1 MIEKNQKDM
10 PFSVKQLKAIEIL
23 ARGGNKQ
30 LKDIAVE
37 IGISE
42 RQLLNWRTD
51 PNFMSAVVSRSRDII
66 REELPDVYCV
76 LTHQAKGGNPAH
88 IKILLD
94 HLENLEE
101 MKAKANEGQITFTWH
116 TPTNEDNS
124 D

>member
-1 MIEKNQKDM
+1 MVGKNERDM
-10 PFSVKQLKAIEIL
+10 PFTVRQLKAIEVL

-37 IGISE
+37 VGISE
-42 RQLLNWRTD
+42 RQLLNWRSD

-66 REELPDVYCV
+66 KEELPDVYCV

-101 MKAKANEGQITFTWH
+101 MKAKASEGQITFTWKL
-116 TPTNEDNS
+116 PVDEDNS